1 MFQSLTFPPHPAGM
15 RTQLQNQEARNDSV
29 AEWFEVFFRDWRNRQ
44 SVGKG
49 EVLQV
54 QASTVLIISDEV
66 DFSRRITARWQMER
80 NVPTFTLL
88 SGDLW
93 PRFAVDV
100 FDVAIV
106 GELRRDLLSVVLEP
120 LHSTGQPIFCV
131 CQDAATA
138 QLVRERWPRVA
149 VLRSSEHWL
158 ETLVLASCE
167 AVHRSRSESRARAAE
182 AACATLD
189 RQATLG
195 RYMLEMRHN
204 LNNALTSV
212 LGNSD
217 LLLLEPGSHSAQTR
231 AQIETIRNMTL
242 RIHEIMQRFSSLE
255 KEMHVVAQ
263 QAEQDSGKSYAAVAA
278 GT

>member
-1 MFQSLTFPPHPAGM
+1 L
-15 RTQLQNQEARNDSV
+15 L
-29 AEWFEVFFRDWRNRQ
+29 
-44 SVGKG
+44 
-49 EVLQV
+49 V
-54 QASTVLIISDEV
+54 QAPTVLIISDEV

-88 SGDLW
+88 SGELW

-100 FDVAIV
+100 FDVALV

-138 QLVRERWPRVA
+138 QLVHERWPRIA
-149 VLRSSEHWL
+149 VLRTSEQLLGEQLLGDHWL
-158 ETLVLASCE
+158 ETLVLAASE
-167 AVHRSRSESRARAAE
+167 AVHRSRAESRARAAE
-182 AACATLD
+182 TACATLD

-217 LLLLEPGSHSAQTR
+217 LLLLEPGSLSAQTR

-255 KEMHVVAQ
+255 KEMNVVAQ
-263 QAEQDSGKSYAAVAA
+263 QAEQDAGKSYAAAA

>member
-1 MFQSLTFPPHPAGM
+1 M
-15 RTQLQNQEARNDSV
+15 
-29 AEWFEVFFRDWRNRQ
+29 
-44 SVGKG
+44 
-49 EVLQV
+49 
-54 QASTVLIISDEV
+54 QAPTVLIISDEV
-66 DFSRRITARWQMER
+66 DFTRRVTARWQMER

-120 LHSTGQPIFCV
+120 LHSTGRPVFCV
-131 CQDAATA
+131 CQDAATG
-138 QLVRERWPRVA
+138 QLVHERWPRIA
-149 VLRSSEHWL
+149 LLRPSEHWL
-158 ETLVLASCE
+158 ETLVLAASE
-167 AVHRSRSESRARAAE
+167 AVHRSRAESRARSAE

-217 LLLLEPGSHSAQTR
+217 LLLLEPGSLSAQTR

-255 KEMHVVAQ
+255 KEMNVVAQ
-263 QAEQDSGKSYAAVAA
+263 QAEQDAGKSYAAAAA
-278 GT
+278 GN

>member
-1 MFQSLTFPPHPAGM
+1 VETP
-15 RTQLQNQEARNDSV
+15 
-29 AEWFEVFFRDWRNRQ
+29 
-44 SVGKG
+44 
-49 EVLQV
+49 
-54 QASTVLIISDEV
+54 TVLIISDEA

-88 SGDLW
+88 SGELW
-93 PRFAVDV
+93 PRFIVDV

-131 CQDAATA
+131 CHDAATA
-138 QLVRERWPRVA
+138 QLVRERWPRVNL
-149 VLRSSEHWL
+149 LRPSEHWL
-158 ETLVLASCE
+158 ETLTLAAAE
-167 AVHRSRSESRARAAE
+167 AVHRSRSEARARAAE
-182 AACATLD
+182 SNCAALE

-217 LLLLEPGSHSAQTR
+217 LVLL
-231 AQIETIRNMTL
+231 
-242 RIHEIMQRFSSLE
+242 SLE
-255 KEMHVVAQ
+255 AFRLRRARRLKR
-263 QAEQDSGKSYAAVAA
+263 SG
-278 GT
+278 T

>member
-1 MFQSLTFPPHPAGM
+1 
-15 RTQLQNQEARNDSV
+15 
-29 AEWFEVFFRDWRNRQ
+29 
-44 SVGKG
+44 
-49 EVLQV
+49 V
-54 QASTVLIISDEV
+54 QAPTVLIISDEV

-93 PRFAVDV
+93 PRFVVDV

-106 GELRRDLLSVVLEP
+106 GNVRRDLLSVVLEP
-120 LHSTGQPIFCV
+120 LHSTGQPVFCV
-131 CQDAATA
+131 SQDSATA
-138 QLVRERWPRVA
+138 QLVHERWPRIA
-149 VLRSSEHWL
+149 ILRGSEHWL
-158 ETLVLASCE
+158 ETLVLAASE
-167 AVHRSRSESRARAAE
+167 AVHRSRAESRARSAE
-182 AACATLD
+182 TACATLD

-217 LLLLEPGSHSAQTR
+217 LLLLEPGSLSAQTR

-255 KEMHVVAQ
+255 KEMNVVAQ
-263 QAEQDSGKSYAAVAA
+263 QAEQDSGKSYAAIA
-278 GT
+278 GGH

>member
-1 MFQSLTFPPHPAGM
+1 M
-15 RTQLQNQEARNDSV
+15 
-29 AEWFEVFFRDWRNRQ
+29 
-44 SVGKG
+44 
-49 EVLQV
+49 
-54 QASTVLIISDEV
+54 QAPTVLIISDDV

-88 SGDLW
+88 SGELW

-100 FDVAIV
+100 FDAAIV

-138 QLVRERWPRVA
+138 QLVHERWPRISI
-149 VLRSSEHWL
+149 LRPSERDLGGHWLEGHWL
-158 ETLVLASCE
+158 ETLVLAAGE
-167 AVHRSRSESRARAAE
+167 AVHRSRAESRARAAE
-182 AACATLD
+182 TACATLD

-195 RYMLEMRHN
+195 RYMLEMRHT

-217 LLLLEPGSHSAQTR
+217 LLLLEPGSLSAQPR

-255 KEMHVVAQ
+255 KEMNVVAQ
-263 QAEQDSGKSYAAVAA
+263 QAEQDAGKSYAAAA
-278 GT
+278 GN